1 MAASRGMTMRETATE
16 SPSSAIDCH
25 KNIAAVAESVRSQLG
40 IRGRNTTTTHP
51 TLLLLLLLRRRRLRP
66 LHFLESTGARE
77 RQAWHEMNEWQP
89 PLNLSSERRKSHR
102 RQQKR

>member
-51 TLLLLLLLRRRRLRP
+51 TLLLLLRRRRLRP

-77 RQAWHEMNEWQP
+77 RQAWHEMNE
-89 PLNLSSERRKSHR
+89 
-102 RQQKR
+102 